1 MAIVIKT
8 PEDRKAL
15 RKVTGHKHATGE
27 KRTPRT
33 WKLKGLKP
41 DKPPYDWETNL
52 YDLLGAEKWPE
63 DIEWE
68 LNTNELQ
75 ELGES
80 GFYPDEEGRIGT
92 FQGIV
97 EKLTGDMD
105 TSLPYARLKGDEPL
119 TQYPE
124 NASHLL
130 KLLEPVI
137 GKDGNITGARLDS
150 KFRPKGL
157 TGKMIV
163 ELLGRKGPYTD
174 GRGTEEYPYPLG
186 VNLPESSKFL
196 LKSGKTYEEFED
208 ARREYPELVASPPD
222 KEWGSLKHSS
232 SPERHPASSTWEGRI
247 KKRLEEEKKH
257 KDIKE
262 SLKRG
267 N

>member
-75 ELGES
+75 ELEES
-80 GFYPDEEGRIGT
+80 GFKPDEEGRIGT

-163 ELLGRKGPYTD
+163 ELLDRKGPYTD
-174 GRGTEEYPYPLG
+174 RATEEYPYPLG
-186 VNLPESSKFL
+186 VNLPETTKFL

-222 KEWGSLKHSS
+222 KEWGSDPLAKGRLDEAKR
-232 SPERHPASSTWEGRI
+232 ERIRKS
-247 KKRLEEEKKH
+247 LEE
-257 KDIKE
+257 
-262 SLKRG
+262 KR
-267 N
+267 